1 MSLQSRDPSLDGGLP
16 DAVGLGLQEPPSL
29 GLREAPSLGLRE
41 APSLGLREAPSLVE
55 RSAEALFG
63 SLTDGVLIHQHGRI
77 AYANRRLCTLLGFEP
92 DEFHGRPALALYPDS
107 DYLMALARW
116 QRAAF
121 SASRTA
127 VTHHRLLRR
136 DGGTVS
142 VEVSSL
148 LLSIED
154 GEALVIEV
162 ISRSPASR
170 KGSTR
175 PA

>member
-1 MSLQSRDPSLDGGLP
+1 MSLQPREPHLDGGLP
-16 DAVGLGLQEPPSL
+16 GAVGLGLGEPAGL
-29 GLREAPSLGLRE
+29 DLREAPGVDLRE
-41 APSLGLREAPSLVE
+41 APGVVE

-63 SLTDGVLIHQHGRI
+63 SLTDGVLIHRHGRI

-92 DEFHGRPALALYPDS
+92 GEFHGRPALALYPDS

-127 VTHHRLLRR
+127 VNHHRLMRR

-162 ISRSPASR
+162 IRRSPASQ
-170 KGSTR
+170 KASTR